1 MTIKSFRICCSVSLV
16 ASCLG
21 LDSRTQAHSLLSLI
35 NSHWTSVLCLDAT
48 GTPELAR
55 VTLQCI
61 QTLKA
66 TGRKPKEPISGK
78 QGRHHDSGFR
88 GAPRAKLA
96 LIFVDLMRFPGKQ
109 FGFAWFQREIM
120 KWATEGKGGL
130 VACESWRAYSLRR
143 QRECSPAL
151 LGNEPWI
158 SEFSCIVSWQ
168 WVCLEWMN
176 TNGRMQRG
184 RMGGVSTNRLAA
196 HRTRGWEQEEG

>member
-61 QTLKA
+61 QPLKA

-88 GAPRAKLA
+88 GAPRDKLA

-109 FGFAWFQREIM
+109 FGFAWFQREIWSGRQ
-120 KWATEGKGGL
+120 KGREGWWHVNHGGHI
-130 VACESWRAYSLRR
+130 
-143 QRECSPAL
+143 L
-151 LGNEPWI
+151 LGGRGNVLQPCWEMSLESQNLVVLCLDSGCAW
-158 SEFSCIVSWQ
+158 SEW
-168 WVCLEWMN
+168 
-176 TNGRMQRG
+176 T
-184 RMGGVSTNRLAA
+184 RMGECKGE
-196 HRTRGWEQEEG
+196 GWGE